1 MKALLKNTRKS
12 LLDCQR
18 VSFSVLEFDLVWN
31 KIDLMEHRPDPDELL
46 KHVQEEES
54 SRGKLKIFLGYAAGV
69 GKTYAMLEA
78 AHQRKAQGIE
88 VVVGYVETH
97 KRAETERL
105 LEGLNVLPRKQME
118 YQHVVLPELDVDAV
132 LKLHPQL
139 VLVDEFAHTNAP
151 GSRHP
156 KRYQD
161 VEEILE
167 AGIDVY
173 TTFNIQHLES
183 LNDVVAQV
191 TGVIVRETVP
201 DSIIDQASE
210 IEVIDLPPD
219 ELLGRLKEGKVYI
232 PEQAARALQKFFRK
246 GNLTALREMAFRRA
260 AERVDNQMRDYMET
274 SAIAGPWPATER
286 LMICI
291 SGHPI
296 SERLVRAGRRL
307 ADELKAE
314 WFAVHVQTFDR
325 RRFSTQGAENISRS
339 LRLAEDLGAMVRQI
353 EGQAVA
359 ATLVEFA
366 RKNNVT
372 KIITGKPLRS
382 RWQEMLSGSLTDDL
396 IRLSGT
402 IDVYVVSD
410 PSGPLPAPITPVLRP
425 TSSWPRYALSVLLVA
440 IVTFVAFPIYGFI
453 HSTNLVMLY
462 LAAVVISAL
471 YLGRGPSLLASI
483 LGVLAFDF
491 FFTDPRFT
499 MVVSDSEYIITFL
512 GLFIVSVA
520 ISNLTGRVREHVE
533 VIRAQEQQSSTLY
546 ALSRELTISP
556 DLDTVLA
563 KVIEQIGQTFNRQ
576 AVILLPHN
584 RSGLIVRAATKGF
597 ILEEDEQAVATWA
610 YEKKHVAGRGTDT
623 LPSAKI
629 RYQPLNVSG
638 RVVGVLGVKP
648 DESNRLNPGQ
658 RELLDAYAS
667 LAALAIERAQ
677 LEEQARQAEIT
688 SATEKLQ
695 TALLNSISHDLRTPL
710 VSITGALTGLDEQ
723 AEGLNNEYGRS
734 LVGTAREEAER
745 LNRLVG
751 NLLSMTRIESGA
763 IKLHRE
769 PGDMQDVIGTAL
781 EQLGKRVG
789 DHEVNIDI
797 PQGLPLVPMDFTLIV
812 QVVVNLIEN
821 AVKYSPKGSLIEIS
835 AFVFDN
841 KACLQVADRGV
852 GIPPEDLARVFDK
865 FYRVQRPES
874 VSGTGLGLSISK
886 GIVEA
891 HHGNI
896 YARSR
901 AGGGTILSVELP
913 LDDKQEKLNE

>member
-1 MKALLKNTRKS
+1 
-12 LLDCQR
+12 
-18 VSFSVLEFDLVWN
+18 
-31 KIDLMEHRPDPDELL
+31 MEYHLNPDRLP
-46 KHVQEEES
+46 KPIQAEES
-54 SRGKLKIFLGYAAGV
+54 SRGKFKIFLGYAAGV

-78 AHQRKAQGIE
+78 AHQRKEQGID

-97 KRAETERL
+97 KLIKTEEL
-105 LEGLNVLPRKQME
+105 LEGLEVLPRKQVE
-118 YQHVVLPELDVDAV
+118 YQNVVLPELDVDAV
-132 LKLHPQL
+132 LKRLPQL
-139 VLVDEFAHTNAP
+139 ILVDELAHTNAP
-151 GSRHP
+151 GSRHR

-161 VEEILE
+161 AEEILE

-183 LNDVVAQV
+183 LNDIVAQV
-191 TGVIVRETVP
+191 TGIIVHETVP

-219 ELLGRLKEGKVYI
+219 ELLSRLKEGKVYI
-232 PEQAARALQKFFRK
+232 PEQGTWPLKEIFRK

-260 AERVDNQMRDYMET
+260 ADRVDDQMRNYMEI
-274 SAIAGPWPATER
+274 SAIPGPWPATER

-314 WFAVHVQTFDR
+314 WFAVHVQTIDR
-325 RRFSTQGAENISRS
+325 RRFSTQGAENITRA

-353 EGQAVA
+353 EGQNVPG
-359 ATLVEFA
+359 TLIDFA

-382 RWQEMLSGSLTDDL
+382 RWQELLLGSLTNDL
-396 IRLSGT
+396 IRLSGN
-402 IDVYVVSD
+402 IDVYIVSD
-410 PSGPLPAPITPVLRP
+410 PIGPLPAPIRPVLRP

-440 IVTFVAFPIYGFI
+440 FVTLISFPIYGHI
-453 HSTNLVMLY
+453 HATNLVMLY

-471 YLGRGPSLLASI
+471 YLGRGPSMVASV

-491 FFTDPRFT
+491 FFTEPRLT

-512 GLFIVSVA
+512 GLFIVSIA

-546 ALSRELTISP
+546 ALSRELTVST

-576 AVILLPHN
+576 AVILLPHEN
-584 RSGLIVRAATKGF
+584 TLIVRAATPGF
-597 ILEEDEQAVATWA
+597 SIEQDEHAMAIWA
-610 YEKKHVAGRGTDT
+610 YEKNHVTGRGTDT
-623 LPSAKI
+623 LSAAKI
-629 RYQPLNVSG
+629 RYQPLQAAG
-638 RVVGVLGVKP
+638 RVVGVLGVQP
-648 DESNRLNPGQ
+648 DESNRLNPSQ
-658 RELLDAYAS
+658 KALLDAYAS
-667 LAALAIERAQ
+667 LAALAIERGQ
-677 LEEQARQAEIT
+677 LAEQARQAEIA

-710 VSITGALTGLDEQ
+710 VSITGALTSLDEQ
-723 AEGLNNEYGRS
+723 SDSLKGEYRKS
-734 LVGTAREEAER
+734 LIVTAREEAER

-763 IKLHRE
+763 IKLNRE
-769 PGDMQDVIGTAL
+769 PGDIQDVIGTAL
-781 EQLGKRVG
+781 EQLGKRVAE
-789 DHEVNIDI
+789 HEIRVNVPEDF
-797 PQGLPLVPMDFTLIV
+797 PLVPIDFTLIV
-812 QVVVNLIEN
+812 QVVVNLLEN

-835 AFVFDN
+835 ASLVDDIVH
-841 KACLQVADRGV
+841 LEIMDRGM
-852 GIPPEDLARVFDK
+852 GIPPADLNRVFDK

-874 VSGTGLGLSISK
+874 IRGTGLGLSISK

-891 HHGNI
+891 HRGNI
-896 YARSR
+896 YAFSR
-901 AGGGTILSVELP
+901 EGGGTIVRVGLP
-913 LDDKQEKLNE
+913 LNGLQEQIDD